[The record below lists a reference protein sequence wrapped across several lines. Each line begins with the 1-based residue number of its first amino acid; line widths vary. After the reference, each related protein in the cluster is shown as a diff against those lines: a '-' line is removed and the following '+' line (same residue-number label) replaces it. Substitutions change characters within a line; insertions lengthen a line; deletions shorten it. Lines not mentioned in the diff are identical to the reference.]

1 MAPRVRETHLVLHRE
16 VHMAKKTT
24 ETTPRPTLPT
34 KESRGRKKLE
44 SSHEIR
50 RTTSAV
56 RNPPPKRF
64 SHSAVGNR

>member
-1 MAPRVRETHLVLHRE
+1 
-16 VHMAKKTT
+16 MAKKT
-24 ETTPRPTLPT
+24 EAASHTTAPT
-34 KESRGRKKLE
+34 KESRSRKKLE

-56 RNPPPKRF
+56 KNPPPKRF